1 LKNKTRKPSPTEAP
15 LLIEIDPEP
24 LPEIL
29 TGLGGVPLV
38 VQTFRSLGLPAKVRE
53 HVRIKERERGYDEA
67 TLVESFVILNAVGG
81 ECFDDFQRLREDPG
95 LGEMIGHGIPSPEV
109 ARKFLYQ
116 FHEEEKIEAAKGR
129 RIGAEIAYIP
139 EESEPLVGL
148 GLVNRALVQELGRR
162 CPEQRIATVDQDA
175 TIIESRKQEALR
187 TYEGERGYQPM
198 LAVWAEMNVVLADE
212 FRDGNVPAMMA
223 PLAVAQQAFAA
234 LPETVTTYYYRGDSA
249 CHESGLINW
258 LRDESRAEGP
268 RGFIGFAISARMSE
282 ALHQAIGKV
291 PEEAWEPYGKA
302 HPAEI
307 RECAEVSFVP
317 GEKSEHKDTQPLRYI
332 AIRIRQRQE
341 SLFADGGKVKHFA
354 VVTNIREWKVGRL
367 IEWHREKA
375 GTIEGVHD
383 VLKNELAAGVMPSK
397 YFGTNAAWLRL
408 AALAHNVMTALKRLA
423 LPAELLTAR
432 PKRLRFLIFNTPGR
446 LVHHARRMV
455 LRLATTAARLA
466 EWLEALRLLPL
477 RV

>member
-1 LKNKTRKPSPTEAP
+1 MQKARKPSPTESP
-15 LLIEIDPEP
+15 LLIEIDPKPVAET
-24 LPEIL
+24 L
-29 TGLGGVPLV
+29 TAMGGVPLV
-38 VQTFRSLGLPAKVRE
+38 VQTFRSLGLPLSVRQY
-53 HVRIKERERGYDEA
+53 VRVKERERGYDQA
-67 TLVESFVILNAVGG
+67 TMVESFVVLNAVGG

-95 LGEMIGHGIPSPEV
+95 LSGMIGHGIPSPEA

-116 FHEEEKIEAAKGR
+116 FHDEEKIEEAKR
-129 RIGAEIAYIP
+129 RRTGEEVAYIP
-139 EESEPLVGL
+139 EETEPLVGL
-148 GLVNRALVQELGRR
+148 GLVNRGLVRELGRR
-162 CPEQRIATVDQDA
+162 CPDQRIATVDQDA

-212 FRDGNVPAMMA
+212 FRDGNVPAIMG
-223 PLAVAQQAFAA
+223 PLVLAKKAFAA

-249 CHESGLINW
+249 CHESDLIQW
-258 LRDESRAEGP
+258 LRDENRAEGP
-268 RGFIGFAISARMSE
+268 HGRIGFAISARMSE
-282 ALHQAIGKV
+282 PLHKAIGKV
-291 PEEAWEPYGKA
+291 PGEAWEPYGKP
-302 HPAEI
+302 HPEEI

-317 GEKSEHKDTQPLRYI
+317 GEKSEHKDTQPLRYV
-332 AIRIRQRQE
+332 AIRIRPRQQN
-341 SLFADGGKVKHFA
+341 LFTDGSPVKHLA
-354 VVTNIREWKVGRL
+354 VVTNIWEWKAGRL

-375 GTIEGVHD
+375 GTIEAVHD

-408 AALAHNVMTALKRLA
+408 AEISHNVMTALKRLA

-455 LRLATTAARLA
+455 LRLATTAVRLA